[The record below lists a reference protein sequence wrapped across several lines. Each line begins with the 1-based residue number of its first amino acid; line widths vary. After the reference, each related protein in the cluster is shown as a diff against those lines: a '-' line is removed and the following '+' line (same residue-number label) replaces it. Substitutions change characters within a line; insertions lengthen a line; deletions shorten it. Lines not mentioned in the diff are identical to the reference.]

1 MRKHLLRI
9 LSLSVVVLLA
19 LASCG
24 RRQHLEVDKS
34 LITFSFAQSTD
45 IFSIE
50 ANCQWSIDA
59 DNTDDWVSITPRQGE
74 GNTYITVMVEKNNT
88 VNDRRT
94 SFTVN
99 SENGKI
105 HREVVV
111 AQQKID
117 IYAIVRKV
125 WFLRT
130 YTRWDSDF
138 FNVVIPESY
147 RTITY
152 YSNPGFENWF
162 FYFVEDSTGYLIR
175 TFEGDTITYPYDFV
189 YYPDYD
195 SLNITFA
202 TTNDS
207 IENYHTVIHELTNS
221 VFTFSDA
228 YRPHQFEKLY
238 LVNVTGDERGR
249 LKINKKHTALKPAG
263 PIIQLE

>member
-1 MRKHLLRI
+1 MRMI
-9 LSLSVVVLLA
+9 ALSMLAMVA

-24 RRQHLEVDKS
+24 KRQNLEVDKS

-45 IFSIE
+45 IFGIE
-50 ANCQWSIDA
+50 ANCPWSIDI
-59 DNTDDWVSITPRQGE
+59 DNTDDWVTIAPLQGE
-74 GNTYITVMVEKNNT
+74 GDTYVTVMVEKNNT

-99 SENGKI
+99 SENGKR
-105 HREVVV
+105 HREIVV
-111 AQQKID
+111 AQERID

-162 FYFVEDSTGYLIR
+162 FYFVEDSTGYLVH
-175 TFEGDTITYPYDFV
+175 TYQGDTITYPYDFV
-189 YYPDYD
+189 YFPAYD

-207 IENYHTVIHELTNS
+207 IENYHTVIHELTHS

-228 YRPHQFEKLY
+228 YRPHQYEKLH
-238 LVNVTGDERGR
+238 LVNVTGDERGS
-249 LKINKKHTALKPAG
+249 LKINTKHTALKPAG